1 MPVVYFNNYA
11 MHGGASERNPGH
23 ALLLRDELY
32 IEFQGLHN
40 KMAEL
45 ERVRYLE
52 GPVPLGASEKLTGLE
67 VRTGMSND
75 LVEKVKAALTTSIP
89 AVKMENLREGGRAD
103 KNIERRIRFW
113 QECLKSWHKPVPILG
128 EIVDAQAGLGLGVP
142 KAVYY
147 PWPEWR
153 KKRKNEKNSE
163 YLDYVKGKKKEHG
176 PPFVLITVHPM
187 TFMPRFGVG
196 NRLEES
202 IEESYKNK
210 RDMYHT
216 YSIQDDAH
224 WSTLELAGTEGIPIP
239 RVRAM
244 PAGKST
250 VGMVKVTE
258 YVRNIPGDTLRQVFI
273 DDRLVLEE
281 EDPNVRYF
289 PILGR
294 TTSSK
299 DPDKL
304 GVSVADVLRHLEPVI
319 DRTLTR
325 MAEAS
330 DRVVRKRLA
339 VELPEGST
347 DYLMPPK
354 PGVGEDN
361 DPTVRTF
368 EFDPEHATALP
379 PGSKMVDPFEGVEN
393 VYGAMPFL
401 QLVMQIASQHGVSPI
416 FEGTPPGASG
426 SGYRDNS
433 LYLMA
438 RSQFNY
444 LVENFEFGLS
454 SVIEQMETWI
464 VTKVKRPIWCGPY
477 SLSPKDIK
485 DWPARYEVK
494 VQAFL
499 PQNLMAE
506 AQLYDTMWTK
516 GHVTRHTVKVKG
528 LNMEV
533 PEAIQEERERY
544 LEDLKSM
551 SKPVLFQDVLRHV
564 GILQPTAET
573 QPQLVGPDGKP
584 ISGENV
590 QVGEGGTGRDGAQA
604 RQAATVQQGTPK
616 EPPNDP
622 GELRG
627 AEGQ

>member
-1 MPVVYFNNYA
+1 MPIVYFNNYA
-11 MHGGASERNPGH
+11 MHGGASERNPRD
-23 ALLLRDELY
+23 ALLLREELY
-32 IEFQGLHN
+32 AEYQTLHS
-40 KMAEL
+40 KMVEL
-45 ERVRYLE
+45 EQIRYLE
-52 GPVPLGASEKLTGLE
+52 GVVPLGSSEKLTGLE

-75 LVEKVKAALTTSIP
+75 LIEKIKAALTTNIP
-89 AVKMENLREGGRAD
+89 RVKIKNYREGSRAT
-103 KNIERRIRFW
+103 KNAAKREAFW
-113 QECLKSWHKPVPILG
+113 QACMEGWHSPIPVLG
-128 EIVDAQAGLGLGVP
+128 EIVDAQAGLGIGIP
-142 KAVYY
+142 KGIYY

-153 KKRKNEKNSE
+153 KKKKGESDSD
-163 YLDYVKGKKKEHG
+163 YLDYVKGKKKEYG
-176 PPFVLITVHPM
+176 PPFILITVHPLS
-187 TFMPRFGVG
+187 FMPRFGVG

-210 RDMYHT
+210 RLMYKT
-216 YSIQDDAH
+216 FGIQDEDH
-224 WSTLELAGTEGIPIP
+224 WGTLELCSSEGVPTP
-239 RVRAM
+239 RVRSL

-250 VGMVKVTE
+250 IGMVKVTE

-281 EDPNVRYF
+281 EDPSVRYF

-294 TTSSK
+294 STSSK

-304 GVSVADVLRHLEPVI
+304 GVSCADVLRHIEPVI

-339 VELPEGST
+339 VELPEGSS
-347 DYLMPPK
+347 DYLVPAK
-354 PGVGEDN
+354 SGIGESN

-379 PGSKMVDPFEGVEN
+379 PGSKMVDVFEGVEN

-416 FEGTPPGASG
+416 FKGVPPGASG

-438 RSQFNY
+438 KSQFDY
-444 LVENFEFGLS
+444 LVNNFQFGMA
-454 SVIEQMETWI
+454 SVIEQFETWV

-477 SLSPKDIK
+477 SLSVQDIK
-485 DWPARYEVK
+485 DWPAKYTIEVE
-494 VQAFL
+494 AFL

-506 AQLYDTMWTK
+506 AQLYDTMWSK
-516 GHVTRHTVKVKG
+516 GHVTRKTVRVKG
-528 LNMEV
+528 LNMED
-533 PEAIQEERERY
+533 PELEERERY

-551 SKPVLFQDVLRHV
+551 AKPVLFQDVLRTV
-564 GILQPTAET
+564 GIIP
-573 QPQLVGPDGKP
+573 PQAQTESVVLGPDGKP
-584 ISGENV
+584 ISGENT
-590 QVGEGGTGRDGAQA
+590 QVGEGGGGRDGAQA
-604 RQAATVQQGTPK
+604 RQAATVQQGTVK
-616 EPPNDP
+616 QPPRDP
-622 GELRG
+622 GELPGSEG
-627 AEGQ
+627 A